1 MNIVDKN
8 GVWLQNEGQFALVDP
23 ISNARFEPGEP
34 IKATHTKWVKDQP
47 TIKRCGDP
55 TSDLTAREQ
64 AKIDEQNAA
73 DEQARIDAQ
82 VAAEA
87 AQAAARGE
95 APAAAPAAAEQPA
108 QEA

>member
-1 MNIVDKN
+1 MNIADKN
-8 GVWLQNEGQFALVDP
+8 GTWLQNEAQFAMTDP
-23 ISNARFEPGEP
+23 ISGTRFEPGEP

-64 AKIDEQNAA
+64 AKLDEQNVA

-82 VAAEA
+82 IAAEA
-87 AQAAARGE
+87 AQSAARGE
-95 APAAAPAAAEQPA
+95 APTAAPAAPAA